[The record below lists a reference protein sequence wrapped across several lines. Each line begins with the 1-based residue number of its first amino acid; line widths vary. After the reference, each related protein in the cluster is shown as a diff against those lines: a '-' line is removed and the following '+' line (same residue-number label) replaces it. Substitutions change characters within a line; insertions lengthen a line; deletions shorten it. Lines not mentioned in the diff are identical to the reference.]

1 MSAVLLAVFHDYD
14 AADRVRIDLFRDGFP
29 TDRVELTACCEPG
42 RAGCE
47 PAVSLHDKFVQ
58 YFCSLLNREDERRCA
73 ELLADRVD
81 QGVATITV
89 HPRGA
94 IETARATEILERA
107 PPVEIFRHDLKNRRW
122 EHAAAAHEGPWIRNL
137 WIENPHKAHCIYCRI
152 FEHADRDGQ

>member
-1 MSAVLLAVFHDYD
+1 MSAVLLAVFNDYD
-14 AADRVRIDLFRDGFP
+14 SAERVRVDLFRDGFP

-47 PAVSLHDKFVQ
+47 PAASLHDKFVL
-58 YFCSLLNREDERRCA
+58 YFCTLFNREDERLCA
-73 ELLADRVD
+73 QLLADRVD

-89 HPRGA
+89 HPRGS
-94 IETARATEILERA
+94 IETARATAILESGAALEIL
-107 PPVEIFRHDLKNRRW
+107 RHDLVNQKW
-122 EHAAAAHEGPWIRNL
+122 EHAAATREVPWIQNF

>member
-1 MSAVLLAVFHDYD
+1 MSAVLLAVFNDYD
-14 AADRVRIDLFRDGFP
+14 AAERVRMDLFRDGFP

-47 PAVSLHDKFVQ
+47 PATSLHDKFVL
-58 YFCSLLNREDERRCA
+58 YFRTLFNREDERLCA
-73 ELLADRVD
+73 ELLADRVE

-94 IETARATEILERA
+94 VETARATAILEGGAPLEIL
-107 PPVEIFRHDLKNRRW
+107 RHDLLNQKW
-122 EHAAAAHEGPWIRNL
+122 EHAAAAREGPWIQNF